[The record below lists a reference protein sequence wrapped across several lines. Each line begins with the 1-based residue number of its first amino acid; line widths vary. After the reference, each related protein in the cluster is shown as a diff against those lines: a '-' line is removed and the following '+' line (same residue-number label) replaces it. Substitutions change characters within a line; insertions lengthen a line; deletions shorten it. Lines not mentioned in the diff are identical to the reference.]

1 MICAELFQ
9 NCVLNL
15 FKNAVASIV
24 AIPCQDADSRLRKQ
38 KTTFYHI
45 HTHFPKANDIRW
57 EASFSNVNRERR
69 MYVCAEL
76 FQNGVLNP
84 FKNAVA
90 SIIAIP
96 CQGADSRLW
105 QSKTTLHHIHT

>member
-1 MICAELFQ
+1 
-9 NCVLNL
+9 
-15 FKNAVASIV
+15 
-24 AIPCQDADSRLRKQ
+24 
-38 KTTFYHI
+38 
-45 HTHFPKANDIRW
+45 
-57 EASFSNVNRERR
+57 